1 MIESQY
7 FVANVE
13 VSLEDRKR
21 INGEEKY
28 GQNCLEKVREDLG
41 WR

>member
-7 FVANVE
+7 FVANTE

-21 INGEEKY
+21 KNGEEKMAKKY
-28 GQNCLEKVREDLG
+28 LLKVRKDLE
-41 WR
+41 